1 MLNYRTIGAIG
12 EAKALAKFA
21 EYGINSYI
29 PFNENS
35 RSDLVV
41 DINGE
46 LKRIQVKTSTEY
58 KNGAILFRL
67 EHNGTYENDIDYF
80 VLYNLVHDELY
91 LVNINIVKDQKTISL
106 RREEALYDKSDRDYA
121 MDYAMEDVI
130 EEDLHLSKISKE
142 ESIAIRGTD
151 NKPPR
156 IRKIISKRPTKDKMI
171 ELLKEYK
178 SLSPIAEMFSVSYRC
193 VGRWCRQLEID
204 YHEYTDKTFIEKV
217 CPVCGTKF
225 RTKDRSKV
233 YCSPECVINRALVNV
248 NKEEAKKLYFEENWS
263 ARKLASKYG
272 VSHGIIDKLV
282 KKWKDG
288 AE

>member
-35 RSDLVV
+35 RSDLIV

-46 LKRIQVKTSTEY
+46 LKRIQVKTSTQY
-58 KNGAILFRL
+58 SKGTINFDTD
-67 EHNGTYENDIDYF
+67 HNGTYENDVDYF
-80 VLYNLVHDELY
+80 VFYNLLHDELY
-91 LVNINIVKDQKTISL
+91 MMDIKTIGTRKNINLS
-106 RREEALYDKSDRDYA
+106 REEPVYENVTSIYA
-121 MDYAMEDVI
+121 MDYAMESI
-130 EEDLHLSKISKE
+130 LEEDLHLQKMSKDVSSKICRSNNPPKIQKNKSKCPSKE
-142 ESIAIRGTD
+142 
-151 NKPPR
+151 
-156 IRKIISKRPTKDKMI
+156 KMI
-171 ELLKEYK
+171 ELLKEHK
-178 SLSPIAEMFSVSYRC
+178 SLTPIAEMFEVSYRA

-225 RTKDRSKV
+225 KTKDRSKV

-282 KKWKDG
+282 KKWKNG
-288 AE
+288 VE